1 MHKNIKNALAKT
13 HREKIWIFYWDR
25 LRKKLSKGNIKLLRR
40 RKMRKHLATT
50 EEEFFVNILS
60 TKLPARAARELFR
73 NKT

>member
-1 MHKNIKNALAKT
+1 MGSFA
-13 HREKIWIFYWDR
+13 E
-25 LRKKLSKGNIKLLRR
+25 KLSKGNIKLLRR

>member
-13 HREKIWIFYWDR
+13 HREKIWIF
-25 LRKKLSKGNIKLLRR
+25 LLGSFAEKLSKGNIKLLRR
-40 RKMRKHLATT
+40 RKTRKHLATT